1 MVSRSQRFHAPG
13 WPPGKPVG
21 ELGEFGLI
29 ARLREQV
36 GRAAIG
42 LAPNGGAPVTDA
54 LPDRPELVGIGDD
67 AAVLRPPA
75 AWDLLLTCD
84 TLVEGRHFR
93 AQWLSARELGARAAE
108 VNLSDIAAMGGLPEA
123 ALISLGLP
131 PELSVE
137 MIDEIYT
144 GLLDALSVHG
154 ARIIGGNIARTERLH
169 LDVTLMGRVEK
180 GTGLFRRNAKAG
192 DILFVTG
199 HPGRA
204 GAALAALSAE
214 ESPAG
219 EAAGASIWQR
229 LAEREAFA
237 ENLRAEADAAAKA
250 SALASSRASPLA
262 APGASTHATPGTS
275 PLERSMAEA
284 ARERIRRPYAVP
296 RARIEIARYLL
307 RNGISECAIDLSDG
321 LAGDAAHLCEESGV
335 GIVLEELFLPIH
347 EDLRHIGELRETDP
361 LVWVLGPS
369 DDYELLFTA
378 SPGKADAVF
387 ALAGLFGVPVSPLGS
402 VVAEPG
408 GVRLRHPDGSFSEL
422 AGGWDH
428 LRAGAWPEKDEGE

>member
-1 MVSRSQRFHAPG
+1 
-13 WPPGKPVG
+13 
-21 ELGEFGLI
+21 
-29 ARLREQV
+29 
-36 GRAAIG
+36 
-42 LAPNGGAPVTDA
+42 
-54 LPDRPELVGIGDD
+54 
-67 AAVLRPPA
+67 
-75 AWDLLLTCD
+75 
-84 TLVEGRHFR
+84 
-93 AQWLSARELGARAAE
+93 
-108 VNLSDIAAMGGLPEA
+108 
-123 ALISLGLP
+123 
-131 PELSVE
+131 
-137 MIDEIYT
+137 
-144 GLLDALSVHG
+144 
-154 ARIIGGNIARTERLH
+154 
-169 LDVTLMGRVEK
+169 
-180 GTGLFRRNAKAG
+180 
-192 DILFVTG
+192 
-199 HPGRA
+199 
-204 GAALAALSAE
+204 
-214 ESPAG
+214 
-219 EAAGASIWQR
+219 
-229 LAEREAFA
+229 
-237 ENLRAEADAAAKA
+237 
-250 SALASSRASPLA
+250 
-262 APGASTHATPGTS
+262 
-275 PLERSMAEA
+275 MAEA